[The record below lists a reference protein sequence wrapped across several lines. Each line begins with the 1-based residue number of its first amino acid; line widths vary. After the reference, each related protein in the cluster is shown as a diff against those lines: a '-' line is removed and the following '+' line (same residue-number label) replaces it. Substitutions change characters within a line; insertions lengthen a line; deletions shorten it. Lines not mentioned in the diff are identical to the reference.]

1 MIWTTL
7 FFIALA
13 VVVIGTGIGT
23 LLSRNAIYAALFLVA
38 NFTMVAIL
46 YLVLGAPFIA
56 LSQVTVYAGAIM
68 VLFLFV
74 IMLLGA
80 EKLPGTEPMKVQRWL
95 GVPLAVF
102 LFLQAIFLVVFA
114 WTSQAPLPEP
124 PAGYAS
130 PALVASDLFTRYA
143 LPFEIT
149 SVILL
154 VAVIGA
160 IALTRGEAPLIRSSL
175 LRRGKPAPKDED
187 SSQ

>member
-1 MIWTTL
+1 MTFSTI
-7 FFIALA
+7 FFIVLA
-13 VVVIGTGIGT
+13 MVVIGTGLGT

-38 NFTMVAIL
+38 NFTMVAVL

-80 EKLPGTEPMKVQRWL
+80 ERLPGSEPMKSQRPVAVLL
-95 GVPLAVF
+95 GGF
-102 LFLQAIFLVVFA
+102 LFLQIIFMVVFA
-114 WTSQAPLPEP
+114 WTNTSPLPEP
-124 PAGYAS
+124 PGGYGA
-130 PALVASDLFTRYA
+130 PVLVATDLFTRYA

-154 VAVIGA
+154 VAAIGA
-160 IALTRGEAPLIRSSL
+160 IALTRGDAPLIRSSL
-175 LRRGKPAPKDED
+175 LRRGIHAPKDED
-187 SSQ
+187 STN